1 MINNK
6 SNLLIHKTT
15 AGNVVFSDNSNPNK
29 VYSIYPQETKIW
41 IDKDSIRQSSR
52 ISIGDGRE
60 NFSRLQIVATK
71 LNNDPAIPFNGIT
84 QTDTDLLDILGAFFI
99 APTSG
104 TIGTG
109 LATEAKQ
116 EMQLDEAIFQT
127 NLQNSTLVLLPS
139 IRTSGLAT
147 VAATEQMAANQTN
160 GAQVSKDFLLAVD
173 IGLMPNVS
181 TVKKSGKNFDVDTAT
196 TPESIWNG
204 GGLYTGFPTSG
215 FGTLQAFS
223 SSAADIG
230 TLTIT
235 YLETS
240 ASTAYTTANIAI
252 NGTTP
257 TNTAITAY
265 RVHTAFFTSSA
276 NTSTQLN
283 AGVITVRY
291 TATPAVVFLA
301 MPAGRN
307 QSYMAGYTIP
317 AGKKGL
323 LFPTTWRANL
333 VAGASVE
340 CAMYLRNF
348 NSGVRMRRN
357 VSITSGTPATDA
369 YEGGILLDELTDI
382 MPTVLTSSA
391 NNVTVEASYT
401 IMIFNA

>member
-1 MINNK
+1 MATP
-6 SNLLIHKTT
+6 NLLCYLEESFVYFVNNSTPLDFGLGAYPPNNVQVSLENETEIVFRKSQQAGGLDIITARQFDEILDKTGAPYGAT
-15 AGNVVFSDNSNPNK
+15 AEDAFNAIVAAIK
-29 VYSIYPQETKIW
+29 V
-41 IDKDSIRQSSR
+41 SS
-52 ISIGDGRE
+52 GGGVGGATAA
-60 NFSRLQIVATK
+60 NQQLQIDEAV
-71 LNNDPAIPFNGIT
+71 F
-84 QTDTDLLDILGAFFI
+84 QTDIQN
-99 APTSG
+99 
-104 TIGTG
+104 
-109 LATEAKQ
+109 ATLTA
-116 EMQLDEAIFQT
+116 
-127 NLQNSTLVLLPS
+127 LPS
-139 IRTSGLAT
+139 IRTSGLST
-147 VAATEQMAANQTN
+147 VAATEQMAANQIN

-173 IGLMPNVS
+173 IGLMPNFS

-240 ASTAYTTANIAI
+240 ASTAYITANIAI

-301 MPAGRN
+301 MPAGGN